1 MDCSVFV
8 LLAAILIA
16 LESMAEVEE
25 PREFKADHPFVYA
38 IRDKGVNTILFVGRV
53 KKFYC
58 RLEDHYIPRQSPETL
73 NRWSSLNSPS
83 SHTRSIQLVLIHRTS
98 QVIHSTRSPATLA
111 TPTGLPQRIFAVD
124 HPFLVMWLDDNHNII
139 IYVSRVTDKTQWI
152 GINQIIEDLAFE
164 ASVAMF
170 IGLIEDL

>member
-53 KKFYC
+53 KKFVYASYFEPLPVKVFKAD
-58 RLEDHYIPRQSPETL
+58 RPFGY
-73 NRWSSLNSPS
+73 
-83 SHTRSIQLVLIHRTS
+83 SIRH
-98 QVIHSTRSPATLA
+98 HATN
-111 TPTGLPQRIFAVD
+111 TIV
-124 HPFLVMWLDDNHNII
+124 FLGVVHKLM
-139 IYVSRVTDKTQWI
+139 K
-152 GINQIIEDLAFE
+152 
-164 ASVAMF
+164 
-170 IGLIEDL
+170 

>member
-53 KKFYC
+53 KKV
-58 RLEDHYIPRQSPETL
+58 Q
-73 NRWSSLNSPS
+73 
-83 SHTRSIQLVLIHRTS
+83 
-98 QVIHSTRSPATLA
+98 
-111 TPTGLPQRIFAVD
+111 
-124 HPFLVMWLDDNHNII
+124 
-139 IYVSRVTDKTQWI
+139 
-152 GINQIIEDLAFE
+152 
-164 ASVAMF
+164 
-170 IGLIEDL
+170 